1 MSRVSRGAGLKM
13 SFDVESQPGVLPP
26 TGFWDPIGL
35 ARDIDEETVI
45 KYRTAE
51 LKHGRVA
58 QLAVVGLLAASSS
71 RFPGSIGDVNFADIP
86 NSLEALNAV
95 PGAGWAQIA
104 ASIGFW
110 EIYGWQQ
117 KGSTPGDFGFQGS
130 VVFKSDADELK
141 AKNQELQHGRLAMI
155 GIIELLSHNLARP
168 DLPIFDLN
176 FY

>member
-1 MSRVSRGAGLKM
+1 M
-13 SFDVESQPGVLPP
+13 SFDVESQPGILPP
-26 TGFWDPIGL
+26 TGFWDPLNL
-35 ARDIDEETVI
+35 ARDIDEETFI

-58 QLAVVGLLAASSS
+58 QLAVVGLLSASAS

-86 NSLEALNAV
+86 NSLEALNVV
-95 PGAGWAQIA
+95 PGAGWAQIG

-130 VVFKSDADELK
+130 VVFKSDEEELK

-155 GIIELLSHNLARP
+155 GIAELLAHNLAQP
-168 DLPIFDLN
+168 TKDIFDLN